1 MKNRFFAASLA
12 LAFSALLL
20 VPGCTKDPA
29 LPEEAVAEDYT
40 FRVPSN
46 FPQPVYNFTNNQ
58 VSEAGFKLGR
68 KLFYD
73 PILSRDNSTA
83 CASCHQQ
90 VSAFAHTE
98 HRFSHG
104 INDLVGVR
112 NSPAIYNVAWM
123 PYFMWDGGINHIE
136 SQPAG
141 PIQNPIEMD
150 ESLGNVLAKINAI
163 PEYRTMFRNAF
174 GDDSVTTQ
182 RMFRA
187 MAQFM
192 GMMVSANSRYDK
204 YMRGE
209 AGGTL
214 STSERN
220 GLTLFRQKC
229 ANCHAEPIFSDYAF
243 RNNGLAVD
251 PTINDTGR
259 AHITLDPNDRYKFK
273 TPSLRNIELTSPY
286 MHDGRFVTLEQVLN
300 HYAGAVVSSPTLDPL
315 LAGGIPMT
323 AQEKA
328 DIIAFLKTLTDNSFT
343 SDHRF
348 SEHAV
353 YHEH

>member
-1 MKNRFFAASLA
+1 MRRRVFLAVISAVIVTPFF
-12 LAFSALLL
+12 FS
-20 VPGCTKDPA
+20 GC
-29 LPEEAVAEDYT
+29 AEDPYIPQPAVDEYV

-46 FPQPVYNFTNNQ
+46 FPQPVYNFANNT

-73 PILSRDNSTA
+73 PILSRDNSTS

-90 VSAFAHTE
+90 ASAFAHTE

-104 INDLVGVR
+104 INDQLGNR
-112 NSPAIYNVAWM
+112 NAPPVYNMAWL

-136 SQPAG
+136 SQPSG
-141 PIQNPIEMD
+141 PITNPIEMD
-150 ESLGNVLAKINAI
+150 ESLGNVIAKLSAT
-163 PEYRTMFRNAF
+163 PAYRAMFTDAF
-174 GDDSVTTQ
+174 GDDTITTQ

-209 AGGTL
+209 TGGEMNAQEL
-214 STSERN
+214 S
-220 GLTLFRQKC
+220 GLSLFRQKC
-229 ANCHAEPIFSDYAF
+229 ASCHTEPLFSDYAF
-243 RNNGLAVD
+243 RNNGLAAD
-251 PTINDTGR
+251 PTINDSGR
-259 AHITLDPNDRYKFK
+259 THITQNPADMYKFK
-273 TPSLRNIELTSPY
+273 TPSLRNIELTTPY
-286 MHDGRFVTLEQVLN
+286 MHDGRFITLDQALN
-300 HYAGAVVSSPTLDPL
+300 HYTSGVVAGPTLDPL
-315 LAGGIPMT
+315 LADGIPMT

-328 DIIAFLKTLTDNSFT
+328 DIITFLKTLTDISFT
-343 SDHRF
+343 IDHRF

-353 YHEH
+353 SHEH